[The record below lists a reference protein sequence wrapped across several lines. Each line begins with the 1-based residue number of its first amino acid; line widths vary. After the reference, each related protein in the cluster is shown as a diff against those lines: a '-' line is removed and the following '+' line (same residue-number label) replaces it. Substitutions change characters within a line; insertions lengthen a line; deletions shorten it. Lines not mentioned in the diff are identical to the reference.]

1 MDGRRMTAGSALL
14 AHLVFTAL
22 TIFAAVAV
30 GSASAADMTK
40 YFTGKI
46 ITIIVGSS
54 PGGGV
59 DTTARL
65 YAKFASKHHP
75 GHPGFIVKNIKGGG
89 QLKGLQTGM
98 RAKPDGMTAVSLHPR
113 WAVRSILGQ
122 DLGPF
127 NVRTARVLGS
137 PVAVGRPG
145 VICADSKAFGS
156 WKAVLASK
164 QPLKIGASAPGGQRE
179 LGAALLSLVG
189 GPVKIVYGY
198 GGSSESLAAF
208 DRGELNGTACAEDI
222 IPRLYPE
229 WLTKK
234 RLVPLFWW
242 TNPPS
247 AAYVARMG
255 TKGKPVNV
263 IDLPGVK
270 FTEEHKIALRVAQKM
285 FVFTRALLLPP
296 RTPDEIYGAWR
307 KAYEATIQDPQLV
320 ATAAKAGITVGL
332 GRAEDFRAAIADAGK
347 LSKNGLALFKKLMG
361 VKKRKKKKKKKK
373 KK

>member
-1 MDGRRMTAGSALL
+1 MNGRMTAGSALL
-14 AHLVFTAL
+14 PRVVSTAL
-22 TIFAAVAV
+22 TVFVAVAA
-30 GSASAADMTK
+30 GSASAAEMEK
-40 YFTGKI
+40 YFAGKT

-75 GHPGFIVKNIKGGG
+75 GHPRFIVKNIKGGG

-127 NVRTARVLGS
+127 DVRTARVMGS

-145 VICADSKAFGS
+145 VICADRKAFGS
-156 WKAVLASK
+156 WKDVLSSK
-164 QPLKIGASAPGGQRE
+164 QPLKVGGSAPGGQRE

-189 GPVKIVYGY
+189 GPIKIVYGY

-222 IPRLYPE
+222 IPRLFPE
-229 WLTKK
+229 WLPQK

-247 AAYVARMG
+247 DDYVKRMG
-255 TKGKPVNV
+255 ATEKPVNV
-263 IDLPGVK
+263 IDLPGVN
-270 FTEEHKIALRVAQKM
+270 FTEEHKVALRVAQKM

-296 RTPDEIYGAWR
+296 DTPDDIYQAWK
-307 KAYEATIQDPQLV
+307 KAYEATIQDPELV
-320 ATAAKAGITVGL
+320 ATAAKAGIVIGL
-332 GRAEDFRAAIADAGK
+332 GRAEDFREAIADAGK
-347 LSKNGLALFKKLMG
+347 LSKDGLALFKKLMG

-373 KK
+373 